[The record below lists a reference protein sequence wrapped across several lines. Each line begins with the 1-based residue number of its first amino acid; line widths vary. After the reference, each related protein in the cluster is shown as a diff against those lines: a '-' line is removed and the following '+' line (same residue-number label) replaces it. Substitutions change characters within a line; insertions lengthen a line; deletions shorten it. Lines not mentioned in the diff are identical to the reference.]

1 MVEITTLNDPQHE
14 RDFRRGYS
22 GGAQSIIKAI
32 GHKLSDLDRQTLE
45 LWAANE
51 LTRWSTA
58 LDRSDFLP
66 PDVPRL

>member
-1 MVEITTLNDPQHE
+1 MAEITTLNDPQHE
-14 RDFRRGYS
+14 RDFRRGYAR
-22 GGAQSIIKAI
+22 GAQSIIKAI

-66 PDVPRL
+66 PDVPSL